1 MSLKIR
7 HVGITCYDLDR
18 SRGFYENLGFRV
30 QILVERSEPFIGE
43 ITGYPGAHVI
53 VAMLEGCGM
62 TLELIQYLKPKTG
75 IMKSPETC
83 YPGNVHLCFE
93 GDNAMIGKLRMT
105 ALEVGSAEIP
115 DGPQKGAT
123 VFYFRG
129 PDGVT
134 IEYFKAK
141 E

>member
-1 MSLKIR
+1 MKLR
-7 HVGITCYDLDR
+7 HVGITCYDINK

-30 QILVERSEPFIGE
+30 QFMADRSEPFIGE
-43 ITGYPGAHVI
+43 ITGYPGAHILVT
-53 VAMLEGCGM
+53 MMEGCGM
-62 TLELIQYLKPKTG
+62 TLELIQYLKPKNS
-75 IMKSPETC
+75 ILKSAETC

-93 GDNAMIGKLRMT
+93 GNDAMIGKLRHT
-105 ALEVGSAEIP
+105 ALEIGSGEIP

-123 VFYFRG
+123 AFYFRG

-141 E
+141 EK